1 MADTTY
7 KLITCV
13 LPDDGSDRKLMRA
26 LRDERQVT
34 TANSASCLGL
44 AMLEDARTEHG
55 DLPEPR
61 LVRKVDVLVAAAD
74 ADELYDYM
82 YATANIGRTGGGT
95 IWLGPVTLASEFE
108 LPADVPLE
116 AD

>member
-7 KLITCV
+7 KLITCL

-26 LRDERQVT
+26 LRDECQVT
-34 TANSASCLGL
+34 AANSASCLGL
-44 AMLEDARTEHG
+44 AGLQDARTEHR

-61 LVRKVDVLVAAAD
+61 LVRRIDVLVAAAD
-74 ADELYDYM
+74 ADDLYDYI
-82 YATANIGRTGGGT
+82 YATANIGRTNGGV
-95 IWLGPVTLASEFE
+95 IWLEPVNLASVFE

>member
-1 MADTTY
+1 VADTTY

-13 LPDDGSDRKLMRA
+13 LPDDGSDRKLIRA
-26 LRDERQVT
+26 LRDERQVM
-34 TANSASCLGL
+34 TANSASCMGL

-74 ADELYDYM
+74 ADDLYDYI
-82 YATANIGRTGGGT
+82 YATANIGRTRGGA

>member
-13 LPDDGSDRKLMRA
+13 LPDDGSDRKLIRA

-44 AMLEDARTEHG
+44 AVLEDARTKHR

-74 ADELYDYM
+74 ADDLYDYI

-95 IWLGPVTLASEFE
+95 IWLGPVNLASLFE

>member
-7 KLITCV
+7 KLISCV

-34 TANSASCLGL
+34 AANSTGCLGL
-44 AMLEDARTEHG
+44 AGLQDARTKHRN
-55 DLPEPR
+55 LPEAR

-74 ADELYDYM
+74 ADDLYDYI
-82 YATANIGRTGGGT
+82 YATANMGRTDGGV
-95 IWLGPVTLASEFE
+95 IWLEAVNLASEFK
-108 LPADVPLE
+108 LPTGVPLE

>member
-1 MADTTY
+1 VANTIY

-34 TANSASCLGL
+34 TANSASCMGL

-61 LVRKVDVLVAAAD
+61 LVRKVDVLVTAAV
-74 ADELYDYM
+74 ADELYDYI
-82 YATANIGRTGGGT
+82 YAAANIGRTGGGT
-95 IWLGPVTLASEFE
+95 IWLGPVSIAAEFK
-108 LPADVPLE
+108 LPAGVPVE
-116 AD
+116 AR

>member
-1 MADTTY
+1 MTDTTY

-34 TANSASCLGL
+34 TANSASFLGL
-44 AMLEDARTEHG
+44 AMLEDARTKHG
-55 DLPEPR
+55 NLPEPR

-74 ADELYDYM
+74 ADDLYDYI
-82 YATANIGRTGGGT
+82 YATANIGRTGGGV
-95 IWLGPVTLASEFE
+95 IWLGPVSLASVFK
-108 LPADVPLE
+108 LPAGVPVE
-116 AD
+116 VR

>member
-1 MADTTY
+1 VADTTY
-7 KLITCV
+7 KLITCL

-26 LRDERQVT
+26 LRDECQVT
-34 TANSASCLGL
+34 AANSASCLGL
-44 AMLEDARTEHG
+44 AGLQDARTKHR

-61 LVRKVDVLVAAAD
+61 LVRRIDVLVAAAD
-74 ADELYDYM
+74 ADDLYDYI
-82 YATANIGRTGGGT
+82 YATANIGRTHGGA

>member
-26 LRDERQVT
+26 LRDERQVMA
-34 TANSASCLGL
+34 ANSASCLGL

-74 ADELYDYM
+74 ADDLYDYI
-82 YATANIGRTGGGT
+82 YAAANIGRTGGGT
-95 IWLGPVTLASEFE
+95 IWLGPVNLASVFE
-108 LPADVPLE
+108 LPAGVPVE
-116 AD
+116 AR